1 MMAQPPLA
9 GVADDAADLLASIRL
24 SAYIAHFADEGY
36 TYVSDLIEA
45 DEEEMEGLINGSG
58 MKKPEVKRFRKSL
71 AALCIDAALPGDAA
85 GAGGVPNQL
94 GVSAGDQGGRV
105 AAGLGPI
112 APMGSVAALFVEHV
126 RAPTPAFLDTIAPIA
141 AANCIPGVMNMAQV
155 TFATATDAKTY
166 GALKG
171 DPLSIESIAF
181 IMKYSAEDSQPPI
194 YRDMNNKCYDKDR
207 SKIMPFG
214 SYMVGLVRHM
224 EGIEPYPN
232 IAVFRGVKADLS
244 ADYVKVSPVAWAVAA
259 DGWHVGLEGVW
270 FV

>member
-1 MMAQPPLA
+1 MAQPPGTLA
-9 GVADDAADLLASIRL
+9 GVADAVGATVVDLLGYPREDL
-24 SAYIAHFADEGY
+24 VELLKDE
-36 TYVSDLIEA
+36 L
-45 DEEEMEGLINGSG
+45 GLKVVARNAI
-58 MKKPEVKRFRKSL
+58 VKEWETL
-71 AALCIDAALPGDAA
+71 TNHIGGGGTPNPL
-85 GAGGVPNQL
+85 GAQG

-207 SKIMPFG
+207 SKITPFG

>member
-1 MMAQPPLA
+1 MAQPNT
-9 GVADDAADLLASIRL
+9 LASVATAVGESVASLLLL
-24 SAYIAHFADEGY
+24 SREDLVELLKDE
-36 TYVSDLIEA
+36 L
-45 DEEEMEGLINGSG
+45 GLKVMARNAIIQEWQTHQDSG
-58 MKKPEVKRFRKSL
+58 GLPL
-71 AALCIDAALPGDAA
+71 AALQPGDGAA
-85 GAGGVPNQL
+85 GG
-94 GVSAGDQGGRV
+94 QGGRV

-207 SKIMPFG
+207 SKITPFG